1 MMLINTTGMMPTTR
15 APFAPVTRSFGA
27 FTPVAI

>member
-1 MMLINTTGMMPTTR
+1 MMLMNTTGTTPNTR
-15 APFAPVTRSFGA
+15 APFAPVTLSFGA